1 MTCAKFLGLFQAA
14 SVALLVLMPVSA
26 EAQRARINKLAD
38 AAFGTIANFNID
50 QTRSRSICVFT
61 TPLGTR
67 YQVTATGSGTGGAF
81 TLATGGGTMAY
92 EVQWAA
98 SAGQTVGTS
107 LTSGVALT
115 NLATVATRSGCTTG
129 PATSAS
135 LITILRSATVSAA
148 RSGNYTGTLT
158 LLIAPN

>member
-1 MTCAKFLGLFQAA
+1 MKCAKHLGLLQAVIVGLFA
-14 SVALLVLMPVSA
+14 LMPVSA
-26 EAQRARINKLAD
+26 QAQRARINKLSD
-38 AAFGTIANFNID
+38 VAFGSITNFAID
-50 QTRSRSICVFT
+50 QTRSQSICVFT

-67 YQVTATGSGTGGAF
+67 YRVTATGSGTGGAF
-81 TLATGGGTMAY
+81 TLATGGSTMAY

-98 SAGQTVGTS
+98 TAGQTVGTA
-107 LTSGVALT
+107 LTSGVPLT
-115 NLATVATRSGCTTG
+115 NLTTAATRSGCTVA

-148 RSGNYTGTLT
+148 RSGSYTGTLT

>member
-1 MTCAKFLGLFQAA
+1 MACREILGLLQTLGAA
-14 SVALLVLMPVSA
+14 CFALTSVSA
-26 EAQRARINKLAD
+26 QAQQVRINKLAD
-38 AAFGTIANFNID
+38 AAFGTIANFNVD
-50 QTRSRSICVFT
+50 QRRSRSICVFT

-67 YQVTATGSGTGGAF
+67 YQVTATGSGAGGAF
-81 TLATGGGTMAY
+81 TIASGASTMAY

-98 SAGQTVGTS
+98 SAGQTTGTA
-107 LTSGVALT
+107 LAAGTALT
-115 NLATVATRSGCTTG
+115 NLTTAATRSGCTTA